1 MAWQMTTSASV
12 PTKPFLTICVLDARS
27 RRGLV
32 HTRPEALD
40 MDAVGEDVR
49 PFLERP
55 QDAGLLTRENLAG
68 LLRE

>member
-1 MAWQMTTSASV
+1 
-12 PTKPFLTICVLDARS
+12 
-27 RRGLV
+27 
-32 HTRPEALD
+32 LD